1 MKTSAK
7 RLISLCLA
15 LVLVVGLL
23 VMPGA
28 AATKENVKHYDTY
41 TVLGDSI
48 PAGYGL
54 PDYPVPEPNILDGSR
69 VEGSYP
75 DLLAK
80 AVKAKTFYPMTHC
93 GNRAV
98 DLDWLLNEDAKG
110 DDLTIPFLASSYAI
124 DISDGAGGV
133 SMEKLQA
140 EWPKFEK
147 MRTDTIAAVQEA
159 DLITL
164 EIGNN
169 DTLTYG
175 LLMYSIEAAMKA
187 AAEAGQEPSQM
198 EVNAE
203 KVRAKLREYIMGLE
217 NGEDILKQF
226 DDLKKTSTLAS
237 GTLDFLLGSMKY
249 ALQGMAQFK
258 EYFDKDIARIR
269 ELNPDA
275 TIVVVGMYNP
285 FNEVTLTKD
294 STLPVGRLGAMLI
307 APLNLF
313 MQYQSSQR
321 SEYIYVD
328 VRDPQVHDFPAIL
341 SENGIS
347 DFIGGLKHGTHP
359 DEVGHAFITDK
370 IIAALPAEAA
380 PTPTP
385 TATPDPTPTPTAAP
399 SVPAENQYKNCVDSP
414 VTLSFRSDKDATYSI
429 VSGDSDALSFKLV
442 SKSSVVGGETSGFA
456 YDYELSASKAGTY
469 VIGIQSSVSDEVTYY
484 KLTVVEHRWGL
495 WRITKIATANEDG
508 ERTRVCRNDSSHVQ
522 TEVIPALNPK
532 PSPSVSPSPT
542 AEPTPTAAPTPTP
555 TAEPTPTPTV
565 APTPTPTVEPTPTPT
580 ASPAPTRVFPFKDVA
595 QGAWYYPNVYYVWEN
610 DIMEGIAPDTFAPDM
625 TTSRAQFATVI
636 YRMAGKPPVTDAQR
650 AACPF
655 KDLKADWY
663 RDAVVWCYANGV
675 VNGTSDTTFTPDINI
690 TREQMVAML
699 YRYSKDTAVNPM
711 VLMQFSDY
719 LTISDYAI
727 PAVIWAV
734 ENNIINGVGDGL
746 LAPRG
751 DSTRA
756 QLAAVLSRYMAKK

>member
-23 VMPGA
+23 AMPGS

-80 AVKAKTFYPMTHC
+80 AVKATTFYPMAHC

-110 DDLTIPFLASSYAI
+110 DDLTIPFLAGSMNY
-124 DISDGAGGV
+124 DITDDAGNV
-133 SMEKLQA
+133 DPEKLKA
-140 EWPKFEK
+140 EMPKIEQL
-147 MRTDTIAAVQEA
+147 RTDTQDAVKDS
-159 DLITL
+159 DLITVQV
-164 EIGNN
+164 GNN

-175 LLMYSIEAAMKA
+175 ILMYAIEAAMKA
-187 AAEAGQEPSQM
+187 AAEAAQEPTQQ
-198 EVNAE
+198 EVTQAE
-203 KVRAKLREYIMGLE
+203 VRAKLREYIAGLSG
-217 NGEDILKQF
+217 GEDILKQY
-226 DDLKKTSTLAS
+226 DNLQKTSTLAT
-237 GTLDFLLGSMKY
+237 GTMDFLLGTMKY

-258 EYFDKDIARIR
+258 EYFDKAIADIRA
-269 ELNPDA
+269 LNPDA

-285 FNEVTLTKD
+285 FNDVTLTKD
-294 STLPVGRLGAMLI
+294 SKLPIGRLGAMLI

-347 DFIGGLKHGTHP
+347 DFIGGLKAGSHP
-359 DEVGHAFITDK
+359 TAKGHEFITDR
-370 IIAALPAEAA
+370 IIAAPPAEAE

-429 VSGDSDALSFKLV
+429 VSGDDDALSFKLV

-542 AEPTPTAAPTPTP
+542 
-555 TAEPTPTPTV
+555 
-565 APTPTPTVEPTPTPT
+565 VE
-580 ASPAPTRVFPFKDVA
+580 R
-595 QGAWYYPNVYYVWEN
+595 
-610 DIMEGIAPDTFAPDM
+610 
-625 TTSRAQFATVI
+625 
-636 YRMAGKPPVTDAQR
+636 
-650 AACPF
+650 
-655 KDLKADWY
+655 
-663 RDAVVWCYANGV
+663 
-675 VNGTSDTTFTPDINI
+675 
-690 TREQMVAML
+690 
-699 YRYSKDTAVNPM
+699 
-711 VLMQFSDY
+711 
-719 LTISDYAI
+719 
-727 PAVIWAV
+727 
-734 ENNIINGVGDGL
+734 
-746 LAPRG
+746 PR
-751 DSTRA
+751 R
-756 QLAAVLSRYMAKK
+756 

>member
-1 MKTSAK
+1 MKTSEK
-7 RLISLCLA
+7 RLISLCIA
-15 LVLVVGLL
+15 LIMVVGLL

-28 AATKENVKHYDTY
+28 AATRETVKHYDTY

-175 LLMYSIEAAMKA
+175 LLMYSIEAALKA
-187 AAEAGQEPSQM
+187 AAEAEKEPSQIQ
-198 EVNAE
+198 VTTE
-203 KVRAKLREYIMGLE
+203 KVRAMMRDYILGLE
-217 NGEDILKQF
+217 KGEDILEQF
-226 DDLKKTSTLAS
+226 DNLQKTSTLAA

-275 TIVVVGMYNP
+275 TLVVVGMYNP

-294 STLPVGRLGAMLI
+294 SKLPVGRLGAMLI
-307 APLNLF
+307 APLNLY

-321 SEYIYVD
+321 SEYIFVD

-347 DFIGGLKHGTHP
+347 DFIAGLKHGTHP
-359 DEVGHAFITDK
+359 DEVGHAFIAEK
-370 IIAALPAEAA
+370 ILAALPTEEEPA

-385 TATPDPTPTPTAAP
+385 TATPDPTPMPTAAP
-399 SVPAENQYKNCVDSP
+399 D
-414 VTLSFRSDKDATYSI
+414 
-429 VSGDSDALSFKLV
+429 
-442 SKSSVVGGETSGFA
+442 
-456 YDYELSASKAGTY
+456 
-469 VIGIQSSVSDEVTYY
+469 
-484 KLTVVEHRWGL
+484 
-495 WRITKIATANEDG
+495 
-508 ERTRVCRNDSSHVQ
+508 
-522 TEVIPALNPK
+522 
-532 PSPSVSPSPT
+532 
-542 AEPTPTAAPTPTP
+542 PTPAPAKT
-555 TAEPTPTPTV
+555 
-565 APTPTPTVEPTPTPT
+565 
-580 ASPAPTRVFPFKDVA
+580 FPFRDVA
-595 QGAWYYPNVYYVWEN
+595 ANAWYFPNVYYVWEHS
-610 DIMEGIAPDTFAPDM
+610 IMDGMEPDLFAPDG
-625 TTSRAQFATVI
+625 TTTRGQFATVI
-636 YRMAGKPPVTDAQR
+636 YRMADKPAVTDAQR

-655 KDLKADWY
+655 KDLVQDWY
-663 RDAVVWCYANGV
+663 KDAVVWCYANGV
-675 VNGTSDTTFTPDINI
+675 VNGTSDTTFTPGANI

-699 YRYSKDTAVNPM
+699 YRYSGDTAVNPA
-711 VLMQFSDY
+711 VLAQFKDY
-719 LTISDYAI
+719 TQISDYAI

-734 ENNIINGVGDGL
+734 ENNIVNGMGDGTFT
-746 LAPRG
+746 PQG
-751 DSTRA
+751 NSTRA
-756 QLAAVLSRYMAKK
+756 QLAAVLSRYMVLKSK